1 MSEPISLSEAR
12 KNFSTLAREAKTT
25 EVTVHGRTLCYIVP
39 KEQYEALK
47 KAALQKE
54 FDGIFDEFD
63 ELFDG
68 LKDK

>member
-12 KNFSTLAREAKTT
+12 KNFSTLARDAKTT
-25 EVTVHGRTLCYIVP
+25 EVTVHGKAVCYIVP
-39 KEQYEALK
+39 KDQYVALK

-54 FDGIFDEFD
+54 FDSIFDEFD
-63 ELFDG
+63 ELFKA